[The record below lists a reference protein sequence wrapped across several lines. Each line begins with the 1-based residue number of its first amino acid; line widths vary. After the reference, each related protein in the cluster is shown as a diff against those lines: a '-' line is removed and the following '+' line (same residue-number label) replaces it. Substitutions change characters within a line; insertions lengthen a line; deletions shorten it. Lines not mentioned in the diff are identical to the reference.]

1 MEKARVKTV
10 QFKRNGNDITSRRI
24 DVEKINEFLA
34 TDKKKVFCKVGG
46 LWYEVEFYNEQ
57 RLPRIIKLIG
67 NDPEKFLT
75 EALEGMI
82 HRCEYI
88 HAVNMELCK
97 ALGINIKRAEGAN
110 QIFQNTQEAK
120 RKADYEKRLKYEE
133 EQRKEEE
140 ARIVAEIE
148 KAENDVIEGKKIEAE
163 MLIFLCKKYL
173 VYIHPR
179 TVHTLN
185 EFIVELNGESC
196 SILKTR
202 KKLPKLSSAC
212 EAYKNLQKEIKAFR
226 DPEIQAFLGG
236 KYVEFK

>member
-1 MEKARVKTV
+1 METMRVKTI
-10 QFKRNGNDITSRRI
+10 QFKRNGNDITTRRI
-24 DVEKINEFLA
+24 DVEKINEYL
-34 TDKKKVFCKVGG
+34 TTNKKKVFCKVGK
-46 LWYEVEFYNEQ
+46 LWYEVDFYNEQ

-67 NDPEKFLT
+67 NDPEKFLK
-75 EALEGMI
+75 EVLEGMI
-82 HRCEYI
+82 SRCEYI
-88 HAVNMELCK
+88 HKVNMELCK

-110 QIFQNTQEAK
+110 QIFKNTQEAK
-120 RKADYEKRLKYEE
+120 RKADYEERLKYEE

-140 ARIVAEIE
+140 ERIAAEIE

-185 EFIVELNGESC
+185 EFIVELNDSSC

-212 EAYKNLQKEIKAFR
+212 EVYKNLREEIKAAK
-226 DPEIQAFLGG
+226 DPEIQAFLEG
-236 KYVEFK
+236 KHVDFK